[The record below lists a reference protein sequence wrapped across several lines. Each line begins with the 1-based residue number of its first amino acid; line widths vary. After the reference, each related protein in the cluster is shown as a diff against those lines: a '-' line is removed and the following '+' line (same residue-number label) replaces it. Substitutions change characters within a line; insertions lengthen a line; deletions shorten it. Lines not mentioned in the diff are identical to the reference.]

1 MINIFTYIASIPLA
15 STTFSPFVLT
25 YILLQVCTHVFAV
38 LFGNHE
44 CQVHGRCGAQVPTE
58 RFWELLAYL
67 TLNLNFKTF
76 SIFLLKIK
84 TPLNYTLYR
93 FMTSVVIYSI
103 ISKSV
108 ERNKNFDASE
118 CVRPTPASLETLTVS
133 ACVFELLCIVSS
145 CFSRVFSYSAV
156 LSTCLSLTVLDVFCH
171 FPVFSPILSLNP
183 VDWIPSLVSV
193 ATHHCY
199 FSADIPVHPPPVF
212 FFTCYIISTNISQLF
227 TTFPTLFFPT
237 PHTGCISSHITLLQ
251 NISFTFPNVF
261 HPSPN
266 PLLFTPV
273 AFCLLSVTH
282 ISVLVTIFM
291 LAALCCFSF
300 SHFMYYS
307 GSSLSILCHFL
318 TSALSPHISYLSFYL
333 ILPPILSATFL
344 ILCLSSP
351 SVHCSIFS
359 YTVVT
364 NAFLNAM
371 FSSP

>member
-1 MINIFTYIASIPLA
+1 MPFTYCPW
-15 STTFSPFVLT
+15 
-25 YILLQVCTHVFAV
+25 
-38 LFGNHE
+38 
-44 CQVHGRCGAQVPTE
+44 
-58 RFWELLAYL
+58 RFLS
-67 TLNLNFKTF
+67 F
-76 SIFLLKIK
+76 
-84 TPLNYTLYR
+84 
-93 FMTSVVIYSI
+93 
-103 ISKSV
+103 
-108 ERNKNFDASE
+108 
-118 CVRPTPASLETLTVS
+118 
-133 ACVFELLCIVSS
+133 S
-145 CFSRVFSYSAV
+145 CFFTHTFIKSSWLDSFISQRSHSSLLLFSWYS
-156 LSTCLSLTVLDVFCH
+156 
-171 FPVFSPILSLNP
+171 
-183 VDWIPSLVSV
+183 
-193 ATHHCY
+193 
-199 FSADIPVHPPPVF
+199 SASPPPVF
-212 FFTCYIISTNISQLF
+212 FFTFYIISTNISQLF

-371 FSSP
+371 FSSPWKTSSVCTGR